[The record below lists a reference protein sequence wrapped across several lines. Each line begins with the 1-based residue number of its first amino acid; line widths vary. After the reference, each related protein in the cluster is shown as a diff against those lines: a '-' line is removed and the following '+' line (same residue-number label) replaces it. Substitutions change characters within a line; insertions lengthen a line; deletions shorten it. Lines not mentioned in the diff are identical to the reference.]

1 MRQSHSGFWIKS
13 ETPTQISHAP
23 TINPFITM
31 ARLLA
36 ARDST
41 TIHLNLSR
49 RHQRLARRYRQ
60 TAMADVIRPFILAL
74 KDKADLAEE
83 RDLDRQAAD
92 DAVSAADADLDD
104 AVRNLFD
111 SAKIAE
117 RNDLTGRLLDTL
129 FPDGRF
135 TTITDAA
142 DADEPALV
150 EALITRLAS
159 LGGNHPLAPHVA
171 LLRTAI
177 SEVNA
182 AFKAYDE
189 AVTAVQVADAAESL
203 AASNLRKQYE
213 ANYFDARKQLNRP
226 LAERLFPASRSSG
239 PSPAAPVPAPAP
251 QK

>member
-1 MRQSHSGFWIKS
+1 MRQSHAGFWIKP
-13 ETPTQISHAP
+13 EIPTPVSLAP
-23 TINPFITM
+23 TIHPLITM

-60 TAMADVIRPFILAL
+60 TALADAIKPFIDAL

-83 RDLDRQAAD
+83 SDLDRQAAD

-117 RNDLTGRLLDTL
+117 RHDLTGRLLDTL

-159 LGGNHPLAPHVA
+159 LGDNHALAPHVA

-182 AFKAYDE
+182 AFKAHDE
-189 AVTAVQVADAAESL
+189 AVTAMQVADAAESL

-213 ANYFDARKQLNRP
+213 ANYLDARKQLNRA
-226 LAERLFPASRSSG
+226 LAERLFPASRASA
-239 PSPAAPVPAPAP
+239 PAPAAPVPAPAP